1 MPKSFFTRGGHHGS
15 VVYIARSRAPRALT
29 MGGIMKA
36 LLRQTSTPRYRTRL
50 RANNRRQSIT
60 PTAGS
65 HPRRHFLRFAAGAAA
80 LTATSRKAW
89 TQSYPMRPV
98 RIIVPIAAGGATDIL
113 ARLMSQRLTERLGQQ
128 FIIENRAGGGTTIG
142 TETVAH
148 APADGYTLLMVAP
161 SAAINATLYEKLN
174 YDFMRDIA
182 PVASIIRNPLVMIV
196 NPSFP
201 ARTVSEFVAY
211 AKAQP
216 RTVNM
221 ASGGIGTSPHL
232 AGELFKMMT
241 ALNMLHVPYRGDA
254 PALTDL
260 IGGQVQVMF
269 AVLPS
274 AIEYVRTG
282 KLRALAVTTATRSEA
297 LPDVPTV
304 GETVPGYDASGWYG
318 VGAPKNTPAEVIDK
332 LNNAINAVL
341 ADPAMKARLAD
352 LGGTPL
358 PMTPAEFGKFIA
370 GETDK
375 WGRVIRTTGIK
386 PE

>member
-1 MPKSFFTRGGHHGS
+1 
-15 VVYIARSRAPRALT
+15 
-29 MGGIMKA
+29 MKA
-36 LLRQTSTPRYRTRL
+36 IFRQTATPQFPVRL
-50 RANNRRQSIT
+50 RSSDRRQPIRPAAS
-60 PTAGS
+60 S
-65 HPRRHFLRFAAGAAA
+65 HPRRHFLRIAAGAAA
-80 LTATSRKAW
+80 LTAASRKSWA
-89 TQSYPMRPV
+89 QGYPTRAV
-98 RIIVPIAAGGATDIL
+98 RVIVPAAAGGPTDIL
-113 ARLMSQRLTERLGQQ
+113 ARLMSQRLSERLGQQ
-128 FIIENRAGGGTTIG
+128 FIIENRTGGGTTIG
-142 TETVAH
+142 TEAVVRAL
-148 APADGYTLLMVAP
+148 PDGHTLLMVAT
-161 SAAINATLYEKLN
+161 SAAISATLYEKLN

-182 PVASIIRNPLVMIV
+182 PVASLIRNPLVMVV

-201 ARTVSEFVAY
+201 AKTVSEFVAH

-216 RTVNM
+216 RNVNM

-232 AGELFKMMT
+232 SGELFKMMT
-241 ALNMLHVPYRGDA
+241 ALDMLHVPYRGDA

-269 AVLPS
+269 AVLPGS
-274 AIEYVRTG
+274 IEWIRTG

-304 GETVPGYDASGWYG
+304 GDTVVGYDASGWYG

-332 LNNAINAVL
+332 LNSAINTVL

-370 GETDK
+370 DETDK
-375 WGRVIRTTGIK
+375 WGSVIRTAGIK

>member
-1 MPKSFFTRGGHHGS
+1 
-15 VVYIARSRAPRALT
+15 
-29 MGGIMKA
+29 
-36 LLRQTSTPRYRTRL
+36 
-50 RANNRRQSIT
+50 
-60 PTAGS
+60 
-65 HPRRHFLRFAAGAAA
+65 
-80 LTATSRKAW
+80 
-89 TQSYPMRPV
+89 MRPV

-182 PVASIIRNPLVMIV
+182 PVASIIRNPLVMVV

-216 RTVNM
+216 RNVNM

-260 IGGQVQVMF
+260 IGGQVLVMF

-318 VGAPKNTPAEVIDK
+318 VGAPKNTSAEVIDK

>member
-1 MPKSFFTRGGHHGS
+1 
-15 VVYIARSRAPRALT
+15 
-29 MGGIMKA
+29 
-36 LLRQTSTPRYRTRL
+36 
-50 RANNRRQSIT
+50 
-60 PTAGS
+60 
-65 HPRRHFLRFAAGAAA
+65 
-80 LTATSRKAW
+80 
-89 TQSYPMRPV
+89 
-98 RIIVPIAAGGATDIL
+98 
-113 ARLMSQRLTERLGQQ
+113 MSQRLSERLGQQ
-128 FIIENRAGGGTTIG
+128 FIIENRTGGGTTIG

-182 PVASIIRNPLVMIV
+182 PVASIIRNPLVMVV

-216 RTVNM
+216 RNVNM

>member
-1 MPKSFFTRGGHHGS
+1 
-15 VVYIARSRAPRALT
+15 
-29 MGGIMKA
+29 
-36 LLRQTSTPRYRTRL
+36 
-50 RANNRRQSIT
+50 
-60 PTAGS
+60 
-65 HPRRHFLRFAAGAAA
+65 
-80 LTATSRKAW
+80 
-89 TQSYPMRPV
+89 MRPV

-113 ARLMSQRLTERLGQQ
+113 ARLMSQRLSERLGQQ
-128 FIIENRAGGGTTIG
+128 FIIENRTGGGTTIG

-182 PVASIIRNPLVMIV
+182 PVASIIRNPLVMVV

-216 RTVNM
+216 RNVNM

-341 ADPAMKARLAD
+341 ADPAMKPRLAD

>member
-1 MPKSFFTRGGHHGS
+1 M
-15 VVYIARSRAPRALT
+15 RAPF
-29 MGGIMKA
+29 
-36 LLRQTSTPRYRTRL
+36 RQAATPQYRTRP
-50 RANNRRQSIT
+50 RSNDRRQPIT
-60 PTAGS
+60 PATSS
-65 HPRRHFLRFAAGAAA
+65 HPRRHFLRIAAGAAA
-80 LTATSRKAW
+80 LTAASRRAW
-89 TQSYPMRPV
+89 AQSYPMRPV

-113 ARLMSQRLTERLGQQ
+113 ARLMSQWLSERLGQQ
-128 FIIENRAGGGTTIG
+128 FIIENRTGGGTTIG

-182 PVASIIRNPLVMIV
+182 PVASIIRNPLVMVV

-216 RTVNM
+216 RNVNM